1 MSGPKVSIY
10 RVDPK
15 ITRNILEQTL
25 CQHQMIRCA
34 ASIRGFISETDGCGY
49 DVEKLIQGLERMQR
63 RTGKGGDTLKALKRC
78 YDEMQQ
84 EDSRILSELR
94 QYGSFD
100 DGMPVY
106 DETALEQ
113 KKEIMRK
120 LKKME
125 RNVEKNLGRLHK
137 AISAAKDED
146 RSGREDVKKSIEGDM
161 SGFYSFDLLAQ
172 AEKRSAESKSLEWK
186 GRLQTVLFDD
196 ILSNDIKNNAR
207 QALQMLEQIDSED
220 QVQNFIV
227 LTGTPLMIRAE
238 EERTEYRRKCDELR
252 QTNETLC
259 VLMGLEAREVPRD
272 EREFALLE
280 EENRNLC
287 AAMLYQQ
294 EQTYISDR
302 VNQVMR
308 EMGYDL
314 IGKRD
319 VQKRSGRRFHN
330 DLYTFGDGKAV
341 SVTQSSDGQITME
354 LGGIDMQDRLPDAA
368 EAVQLR
374 DEMETFCHDFAEIE
388 RRLAGYGITL
398 GTRVEMLPPNE
409 AYAEIINFCDYEKVG
424 DAPVHTFAEVQRGE
438 AEQWQLTRG
447 IEE

>member
-34 ASIRGFISETDGCGY
+34 ASIRGLISETDGCGY
-49 DVEKLIQGLERMQR
+49 DVEKLIHSLERMQR
-63 RTGKGGDTLKALKRC
+63 RSGKGEDTLKALKRC
-78 YDEMQQ
+78 YDEIQQ

-94 QYGSFD
+94 QYGPFD
-100 DGMPVY
+100 AGMPVY

-113 KKEIMRK
+113 KKEILRK

-125 RNVEKNLGRLHK
+125 WNSEKNLGQLHK
-137 AISAAKDED
+137 VISAAKNEE
-146 RSGREDVKKSIEGDM
+146 RSGREDVKKSIEGDL
-161 SGFYSFDLLAQ
+161 SGFYSFDLPEQ
-172 AEKRSAESKSLEWK
+172 AEKKSVESKILKWK
-186 GRLQTVLFDD
+186 GRLRTVLFDD
-196 ILSNDIKNNAR
+196 VLSNDIKNNAR
-207 QALQMLEQIDSED
+207 HALKMLEQVDSEE
-220 QVQNFIV
+220 QIQNFIV
-227 LTGTPLMIRAE
+227 LTGIPLMTRAE
-238 EERTEYRRKCDELR
+238 EEREEYRRKCDELR
-252 QTNETLC
+252 QTNETLYA
-259 VLMGLEAREVPRD
+259 LMELEVKEIPRD
-272 EREFALLE
+272 EQELALLE

-287 AAMLYQQ
+287 AAMLHQQ

-302 VNQVMR
+302 VNQVMQ

-368 EAVQLR
+368 EAVQLC

-388 RRLAGYGITL
+388 RRLAEYGITL
-398 GTRVEMLPPNE
+398 RTRVEMLPPNE

-424 DAPVHTFAEVQRGE
+424 DVPVHTFAEVQQGK
-438 AEQWQLTRG
+438 AEQRQLTRG
-447 IEE
+447 TEE

>member
-1 MSGPKVSIY
+1 
-10 RVDPK
+10 
-15 ITRNILEQTL
+15 
-25 CQHQMIRCA
+25 MIRCA

-137 AISAAKDED
+137 AISAAKDEE

-227 LTGTPLMIRAE
+227 LTGTPLMTRAE

-330 DLYTFGDGKAV
+330 DLYTFGDGKRSALHSLRMDRSQWNLAASTCRTDCRMRRKLYNCAMKWKPFAMILLKSKGDWQDMV
-341 SVTQSSDGQITME
+341 LHWEHEWKCCLQTKPMRKSSIFVIM
-354 LGGIDMQDRLPDAA
+354 
-368 EAVQLR
+368 
-374 DEMETFCHDFAEIE
+374 
-388 RRLAGYGITL
+388 
-398 GTRVEMLPPNE
+398 
-409 AYAEIINFCDYEKVG
+409 KK
-424 DAPVHTFAEVQRGE
+424 
-438 AEQWQLTRG
+438 
-447 IEE
+447 